1 MLKQSDIY
9 VRSLPG
15 QPLLIEAGVR
25 VTARQAVPYHQTT
38 VDQMANQLVA
48 NNLRQSVV
56 DYVYG
61 ETYHTLC
68 KHVHRLKCVVQPG
81 ADPLTETL
89 AELQALR
96 DQLGELFHETPTPTT
111 GTHHPPGPIFG
122 EPSPSRPSV

>member
-25 VTARQAVPYHQTT
+25 VTARQAVPHYPTT
-38 VDQMANQLVA
+38 VDQLASQLVA
-48 NNLRQSVV
+48 NNLRRSVV
-56 DYVYG
+56 DSIYG
-61 ETYHTLC
+61 EVYHTLC

-81 ADPLTETL
+81 MDPLTETL

-96 DQLGELFHETPTPTT
+96 DQLGELFHATPD
-111 GTHHPPGPIFG
+111 THRPPGPDTD
-122 EPSPSRPSV
+122 EPSPSRPPL